1 MSERDL
7 TDQTK
12 PEDPKDLPVQPDLA
26 TVPPAPPVGGD
37 VALEPEL
44 QAFIG
49 RQLQA
54 TYDEVLNE
62 PVPDRFLELLRQLET
77 DQSQSGQSEDGESQA
92 AKR

>member
-1 MSERDL
+1 MSERD
-7 TDQTK
+7 QQK
-12 PEDPKDLPVQPDLA
+12 PEDLKDPPVQPDLA
-26 TVPPAPPVGGD
+26 TAPPAFPTAGD

-62 PVPDRFLELLRQLET
+62 PVPDRFLELLRKLEQ
-77 DQSQSGQSEDGESQA
+77 DKPESDKAGEP
-92 AKR
+92 

>member
-1 MSERDL
+1 MSERD
-7 TDQTK
+7 QPK
-12 PEDPKDLPVQPDLA
+12 PDDVKELSVPPDLA
-26 TVPPAPPVGGD
+26 TTIPTPPPPGD

-62 PVPDRFLELLRQLET
+62 PVPDRFLALLQKLEQ
-77 DQSQSGQSEDGESQA
+77 DKADEP
-92 AKR
+92 

>member
-1 MSERDL
+1 MP
-7 TDQTK
+7 
-12 PEDPKDLPVQPDLA
+12 PELA
-26 TVPPAPPVGGD
+26 VEPPTAPPTGD

-62 PVPDRFLELLRQLET
+62 PVPDRFLELLRQLEG
-77 DQSQSGQSEDGESQA
+77 DKA
-92 AKR
+92 AEL